1 MAARYDP
8 LAVDPDR
15 VLQAV
20 SVFGARV
27 RGHGSDHETPEL
39 HAWLVEQQAA
49 DQHVAAEATTG
60 WQGQARAIDQRLPEP
75 ARRVA
80 RGVVRRLRERRASA

>member
-1 MAARYDP
+1 M
-8 LAVDPDR
+8 
-15 VLQAV
+15 LQAV

-39 HAWLVEQQAA
+39 HAWLVHQQAA
-49 DQHVAAEATTG
+49 DHQVIADEAAAG
-60 WQGQARAIDQRLPEP
+60 WQGQARAIDRRLPEP

-80 RGVVRRLRERRASA
+80 RGLVRRVRQRRASA